1 LEELLR
7 EMEAYAEKEH
17 VPIINER
24 GRQAFIKIIEECKP
38 RRVLEIG
45 TAIGYSALLMA
56 EHGAE
61 DIHITTLE
69 LSEERA
75 ALAKA
80 FWRKSPYYDCME
92 LRLGD
97 AGDILARL
105 TPPAGGFDFVFID
118 AAKGQYVDYFRKVQP
133 LLSKKATIVADN
145 VLFRGYVLGQEKPPR
160 RYKTIVKRLRE
171 YLELV
176 QSAPFRT
183 EILSNGDGLAVTHNS
198 EEDVPA
204 SIGGGANIITG
215 GSAYLPPR

>member
-1 LEELLR
+1 MEELLR

-24 GRQAFIKIIEECKP
+24 GRHAFLRIIEECKP
-38 RRVLEIG
+38 RQVLEIG

-56 EHGAE
+56 EQGAD

-75 ALAKA
+75 ALAKK
-80 FWRKSPYYDCME
+80 FWKRSPYYGCME
-92 LRLGD
+92 LHLGD
-97 AGDILARL
+97 AGEILAKL
-105 TPPAGGFDFVFID
+105 TPPEGGFDFVFID

-183 EILSNGDGLAVTHNS
+183 EILSNGDGLAVTHKDTS
-198 EEDVPA
+198 QLEER
-204 SIGGGANIITG
+204 I
-215 GSAYLPPR
+215 